1 MIAVFGEGAI
11 RAKRAVYAEHD
22 VTLSNEETMDEI
34 VADFSGKLLTDEGTI
49 RSMASTDRS
58 FARKIMDIIR
68 DVAQRIKEAL
78 GWADPTMDRAAQLW
92 ENALRAAEKQAGKS
106 QKNTAQEGGGKYSI
120 QENQNQITAQ
130 FKKTVDAVL
139 SSPKSSNN
147 AVVIGYTPSVYQK
160 MGMPSLPF
168 VIGEGHI
175 YSATKTKAEAIAEG
189 KYNPRTNYHGL
200 GADTI
205 KDIYQAA
212 ENPVMIISSK
222 DVNPK
227 ASPVRSTHSVVA
239 IVDVGKGDSHLL
251 LPVEITAS
259 RTVDGQRMDVNVLS
273 SVYEKNTDG
282 LITEAIAQEYSGET
296 GVYYVTKEAAG
307 LIGTRVQ
314 FPEWLS
320 AAAASDGIVHK
331 FGEKVNMNIQNST
344 QSQQFK
350 RWFGDWQN
358 KPDNASKVVNEDGS
372 PRVVYHGTNE
382 NFNVFQS
389 KDGTYWFSESE
400 DYAESMMEER
410 GGDRI
415 VEAYLNIRN
424 PYEATL
430 KPGQFSDPNY
440 EAPIIRQARAAG
452 HDGVIIR
459 VDTTDPL
466 VADTFYVAFKP
477 EQIKSATENIGTFSS
492 DNPDIRFSISE
503 KKDAVQEPHRG
514 VAVSDSL
521 ADATSTA
528 SKDSIPQE
536 ASDVNSKF
544 SFNAER
550 QNERPSTRRTLHAD
564 VNQAGNTDEAN
575 AQPFKNSIPP
585 KAYEVNS
592 KFSISDGERL
602 RSVAED
608 LRNQMKRTDKPKT
621 DAKAVR
627 AVAADLLEGFE
638 SQMDKG
644 DLAGRLKSLYDRI
657 SGDRDISY
665 SDMMDEAV
673 DVAREVVEGSLRQS
687 NELYEQYGGLW
698 QELKGKKISVARE
711 HRGDLDA
718 MGGYDAFRKD
728 HAGQFKLTD
737 NGVPVDSV
745 YEDLSARYPELFPE
759 DLISPADR
767 LLRIADDRPCR

>member
-78 GWADPTMDRAAQLW
+78 GWEDPTMDRAAQLW
-92 ENALRAAEKQAGKS
+92 ENALRAAEKQAGKAE
-106 QKNTAQEGGGKYSI
+106 KKAAQEGGGKYSI

-424 PYEATL
+424 PYDRRFHGRARY
-430 KPGQFSDPNY
+430 SD
-440 EAPIIRQARAAG
+440 R
-452 HDGVIIR
+452 
-459 VDTTDPL
+459 
-466 VADTFYVAFKP
+466 
-477 EQIKSATENIGTFSS
+477 
-492 DNPDIRFSISE
+492 
-503 KKDAVQEPHRG
+503 EPHFTI
-514 VAVSDSL
+514 VEQ
-521 ADATSTA
+521 
-528 SKDSIPQE
+528 K
-536 ASDVNSKF
+536 
-544 SFNAER
+544 
-550 QNERPSTRRTLHAD
+550 
-564 VNQAGNTDEAN
+564 GNW
-575 AQPFKNSIPP
+575 
-585 KAYEVNS
+585 
-592 KFSISDGERL
+592 
-602 RSVAED
+602 
-608 LRNQMKRTDKPKT
+608 
-621 DAKAVR
+621 
-627 AVAADLLEGFE
+627 
-638 SQMDKG
+638 
-644 DLAGRLKSLYDRI
+644 GRLKSGAGWI
-657 SGDRDISY
+657 SLSY
-665 SDMMDEAV
+665 T
-673 DVAREVVEGSLRQS
+673 
-687 NELYEQYGGLW
+687 
-698 QELKGKKISVARE
+698 KKV
-711 HRGDLDA
+711 
-718 MGGYDAFRKD
+718 
-728 HAGQFKLTD
+728 
-737 NGVPVDSV
+737 
-745 YEDLSARYPELFPE
+745 
-759 DLISPADR
+759 
-767 LLRIADDRPCR
+767 

>member
-1 MIAVFGEGAI
+1 MPVLAVFGEGAI

-34 VADFSGKLLTDEGTI
+34 VADFPGKLLTDEGTI

-58 FARKIMDIIR
+58 FAKKIMDIIR

-106 QKNTAQEGGGKYSI
+106 QKNTAQEGGGKYS
-120 QENQNQITAQ
+120 
-130 FKKTVDAVL
+130 FKGYDEDSGRGIYEGNFPVGTL
-139 SSPKSSNN
+139 KS
-147 AVVIGYTPSVYQK
+147 A
-160 MGMPSLPF
+160 
-168 VIGEGHI
+168 
-175 YSATKTKAEAIAEG
+175 KAERI
-189 KYNPRTNYHGL
+189 HG
-200 GADTI
+200 
-205 KDIYQAA
+205 Y
-212 ENPVMIISSK
+212 
-222 DVNPK
+222 
-227 ASPVRSTHSVVA
+227 
-239 IVDVGKGDSHLL
+239 
-251 LPVEITAS
+251 
-259 RTVDGQRMDVNVLS
+259 
-273 SVYEKNTDG
+273 
-282 LITEAIAQEYSGET
+282 
-296 GVYYVTKEAAG
+296 
-307 LIGTRVQ
+307 
-314 FPEWLS
+314 
-320 AAAASDGIVHK
+320 
-331 FGEKVNMNIQNST
+331 IQNV
-344 QSQQFK
+344 
-350 RWFGDWQN
+350 W
-358 KPDNASKVVNEDGS
+358 SKTPINLIVKNEDGTTRTIQAQFDPTYDPS
-372 PRVVYHGTNE
+372 GNTPSDASKLMGGNRHGSHAEQRVTLDLADDYYQIASEAKFNYSKAETGKETATHQNVKQWHYFVNDILFQEYGKNE
-382 NFNVFQS
+382 TAPYRVTINV
-389 KDGTYWFSESE
+389 K
-400 DYAESMMEER
+400 ER
-410 GGDRI
+410 DD
-415 VEAYLNIRN
+415 
-424 PYEATL
+424 
-430 KPGQFSDPNY
+430 GQFVY
-440 EAPIIRQARAAG
+440 
-452 HDGVIIR
+452 
-459 VDTTDPL
+459 
-466 VADTFYVAFKP
+466 
-477 EQIKSATENIGTFSS
+477 
-492 DNPDIRFSISE
+492 
-503 KKDAVQEPHRG
+503 
-514 VAVSDSL
+514 
-521 ADATSTA
+521 
-528 SKDSIPQE
+528 
-536 ASDVNSKF
+536 

-687 NELYEQYGGLW
+687 NELYEQYGGLR